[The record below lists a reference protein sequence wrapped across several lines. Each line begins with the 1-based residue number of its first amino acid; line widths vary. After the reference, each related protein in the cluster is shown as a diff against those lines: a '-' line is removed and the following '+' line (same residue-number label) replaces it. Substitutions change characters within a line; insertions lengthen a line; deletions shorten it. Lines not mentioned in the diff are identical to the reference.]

1 VDVGIDVGVDVGA
14 KVRVYDGVLDGDRVL
29 VAVLTILAVAVR
41 VLLRVTVRVL
51 VNVARTVTR
60 AGVLV
65 RVRVELRLR
74 VGEDGLAR
82 LMLCAIG
89 VSTSRTVCI
98 AYEKSAPSTPIHNTK
113 TALRT
118 LIVRNRRIETSYICV
133 FLGIKI

>member
-1 VDVGIDVGVDVGA
+1 
-14 KVRVYDGVLDGDRVL
+14 VYDGVLDGDRVL

-51 VNVARTVTR
+51 VNVARIVTR

-65 RVRVELRLR
+65 RVRVALRLR

-89 VSTSRTVCI
+89 VSASVAGRI
-98 AYEKSAPSTPIHNTK
+98 AYE
-113 TALRT
+113 
-118 LIVRNRRIETSYICV
+118 
-133 FLGIKI
+133 